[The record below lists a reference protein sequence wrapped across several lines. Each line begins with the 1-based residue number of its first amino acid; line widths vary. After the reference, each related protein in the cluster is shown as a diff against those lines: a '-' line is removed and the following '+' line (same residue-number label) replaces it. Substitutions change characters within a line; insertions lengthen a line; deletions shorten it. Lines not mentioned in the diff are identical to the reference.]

1 LRQKICRRLVGI
13 SVERKNKSVPS
24 FCVFRLVSSISPQKI
39 QDKGLKTKVKNK
51 IGKNIKLGKTQAKK
65 LLALLIFG
73 LIHLIQPSTLPPT
86 VSFISTFC
94 VPRNHLLSPVLSA
107 ITIKKEIITAKCRNK
122 ITQVLHLL
130 KTLFKK

>member
-1 LRQKICRRLVGI
+1 
-13 SVERKNKSVPS
+13 VERKNKSVPS
-24 FCVFRLVSSISPQKI
+24 SCVFRPVSSISPQKI

-51 IGKNIKLGKTQAKK
+51 IGKDIKLGKTQAKK

-73 LIHLIQPSTLPPT
+73 LIHLVQCSPLPPT
-86 VSFISTFC
+86 YLSTSIFC
-94 VPRNHLLSPVLSA
+94 LPRNHLLSPVLSA
-107 ITIKKEIITAKCRNK
+107 ITIKIEIITAKCRNK